1 MHRYRESK
9 GCGYSPPIKPGIV
22 MFFRRSLFPLIAFF
36 SVVLPAVARSASPE
50 GLWLVEDQTAR
61 IRIEKCGNE
70 MWGTVAWLREAK
82 KDVNNPNPALR
93 GRSMTGTA
101 VLIGMKPAGAER
113 WEGEVYNAR
122 DGKTYN
128 SKMAVTPAGALEI
141 KGCVLG
147 GLICGGENWKRLAQD
162 PPGTAP
168 KNNCAVVR
176 APR

>member
-1 MHRYRESK
+1 MSFRNRLFLL
-9 GCGYSPPIKPGIV
+9 IV
-22 MFFRRSLFPLIAFF
+22 GLVA
-36 SVVLPAVARSASPE
+36 VLPATAWSASPE
-50 GLWLVEDQTAR
+50 GLWLVADQTAR

-82 KDVNNPNPALR
+82 KDINNPNPALR
-93 GRSMTGTA
+93 GRSMSGTA
-101 VLIGMKPAGAER
+101 VLIGMKPVGGER
-113 WEGEVYNAR
+113 WDGEVYNAR

-128 SKMAVTPAGALEI
+128 SKMTVTPAGALKIE
-141 KGCVLG
+141 GCVLG
-147 GLICGGENWKRLAQD
+147 GLICGGENWTRLAQD

>member
-1 MHRYRESK
+1 MS
-9 GCGYSPPIKPGIV
+9 
-22 MFFRRSLFPLIAFF
+22 FRRRLLPIIGFVA
-36 SVVLPAVARSASPE
+36 VLPATARAATPE
-50 GLWLVEDQTAR
+50 GLWLVEDKTAR

-82 KDVNNPNPALR
+82 KDTYNPNPALR
-93 GRSMTGTA
+93 GRSMTGTP

-122 DGKTYN
+122 DGKTYD
-128 SKMAVTPAGALEI
+128 SKMAVNPAGMLEI

-147 GLICGGENWKRLAQD
+147 GLICAGESWTRLAQD

-168 KNNCAVVR
+168 KNNCAAAH
-176 APR
+176 APH

>member
-1 MHRYRESK
+1 MSFRH
-9 GCGYSPPIKPGIV
+9 CLFLPIVG
-22 MFFRRSLFPLIAFF
+22 FLA
-36 SVVLPAVARSASPE
+36 VLPVTARSASPE
-50 GLWLVEDQTAR
+50 GLWLVADQTAR

-70 MWGTVAWLREAK
+70 MWGSVAWLSEAK
-82 KDVNNPNPALR
+82 KDINNPNPALR
-93 GRSMTGTA
+93 ARSMTGTA
-101 VLIGMKPAGAER
+101 VLIGMKPAGSER

-122 DGKTYN
+122 DGRTYN

-147 GLICGGENWKRLAQD
+147 GLICGGENWTRLAQD

>member
-1 MHRYRESK
+1 MSLGHR
-9 GCGYSPPIKPGIV
+9 
-22 MFFRRSLFPLIAFF
+22 LFLLIGGFV
-36 SVVLPAVARSASPE
+36 VVLPASARSASPE
-50 GLWLVEDQTAR
+50 GLWLVEDKTAR

-82 KDVNNPNPALR
+82 KDINNPNPALR

-101 VLIGMKPAGAER
+101 VLIGMKPTGGER

-122 DGKTYN
+122 DGKTYD
-128 SKMAVTPAGALEI
+128 SKMAVTPAGMLEI

-147 GLICGGENWKRLAQD
+147 GLICGGENWTRLAQD

-168 KNNCAVVR
+168 KNNCAVTR

>member
-1 MHRYRESK
+1 MSFDHR
-9 GCGYSPPIKPGIV
+9 
-22 MFFRRSLFPLIAFF
+22 LFLLIGSFVA
-36 SVVLPAVARSASPE
+36 VLPVSARSASPE
-50 GLWLVEDQTAR
+50 GLWLVEDKTAR
-61 IRIEKCGNE
+61 IRIEKCGSE

-82 KDVNNPNPALR
+82 KDINNPNPALR
-93 GRSMTGTA
+93 SRSMTGTA
-101 VLIGMKPAGAER
+101 VLIGMKPAGGDR

-122 DGKTYN
+122 DGKTYD
-128 SKMAVTPAGALEI
+128 SKMAVTPAGMLEI

-147 GLICGGENWKRLAQD
+147 GLICGGENWTRLTPD

>member
-1 MHRYRESK
+1 MS
-9 GCGYSPPIKPGIV
+9 
-22 MFFRRSLFPLIAFF
+22 FRQSLFPLIAFL
-36 SVVLPAVARSASPE
+36 SIVLPAAAKSASPE
-50 GLWLVEDQTAR
+50 GLWLVEDKTAR

-70 MWGTVAWLREAK
+70 MWGTVAWLRETK
-82 KDVNNPNPALR
+82 KDINNPNPALR
-93 GRSMTGTA
+93 GRSMTG
-101 VLIGMKPAGAER
+101 MKPAGER

-147 GLICGGENWKRLAQD
+147 GLICGGENWTRLAPD

-168 KNNCAVVR
+168 KNNCAVTR

>member
-1 MHRYRESK
+1 MSFRH
-9 GCGYSPPIKPGIV
+9 CLFLPIVGV
-22 MFFRRSLFPLIAFF
+22 FA
-36 SVVLPAVARSASPE
+36 VLPAAARSASPE
-50 GLWLVEDQTAR
+50 GLWLVEDKTAR

-70 MWGTVAWLREAK
+70 MWGTVAWLKEAK
-82 KDVNNPNPALR
+82 KDINNPNPALR

-101 VLIGMKPAGAER
+101 VLIGMKPAEGER
-113 WEGEVYNAR
+113 WEGEVYNGR
-122 DGKTYN
+122 DGKTYD
-128 SKMAVTPAGALEI
+128 SKMAVTPAGLLEI

-147 GLICGGENWKRLAQD
+147 GLICAGENWTRLTPD